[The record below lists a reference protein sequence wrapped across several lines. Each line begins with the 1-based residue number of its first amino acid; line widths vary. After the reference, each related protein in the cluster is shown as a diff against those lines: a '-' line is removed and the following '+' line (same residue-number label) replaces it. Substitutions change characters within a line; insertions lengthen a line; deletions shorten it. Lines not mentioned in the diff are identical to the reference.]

1 MKSREIKKR
10 KAGSDNYIADL
21 RSIVSTARKMSFR
34 AANLMQVACNWL
46 LGWRIFEQEQ
56 QGKTRADYGK
66 RIIEEASASLTEK
79 FGSGFSETQLR
90 NFRRF
95 YRLFSFLQIQQALPA
110 EFKNEIVKIQ
120 QALSAKSMKLKKQQS
135 RIAETPMV
143 EQPLLPQLSWSHYES
158 LMRVP
163 DLDARQWYMQ
173 EAAAEQ
179 WDYRTLKRN
188 IASQYY
194 YRLMQ
199 TPKAKRA
206 PVVKEMKALTAD
218 FQKESSEFIKN
229 PLIVEFLG
237 LNQDA
242 ALTESTLEST
252 ILNHLQKFLMEMG
265 KGYAFIGRQQHIHT
279 DEDDYYID
287 LIFYNYIL
295 KCFVLIDLKTTKISY
310 EDVGQMDMYLRIY
323 DTYKRNTGDNPTIGV
338 ILCSETNADVA
349 KFSTLATNK
358 RMYAAKYLTYLPSKK
373 ELARE
378 IEMQKEIF
386 EHEHSGK
393 KACRYSGGFHGRVYD
408 PSKSVQKSSEK

>member
-1 MKSREIKKR
+1 
-10 KAGSDNYIADL
+10 
-21 RSIVSTARKMSFR
+21 
-34 AANLMQVACNWL
+34 
-46 LGWRIFEQEQ
+46 
-56 QGKTRADYGK
+56 
-66 RIIEEASASLTEK
+66 
-79 FGSGFSETQLR
+79 
-90 NFRRF
+90 
-95 YRLFSFLQIQQALPA
+95 
-110 EFKNEIVKIQ
+110 
-120 QALSAKSMKLKKQQS
+120 
-135 RIAETPMV
+135 MV

-179 WDYRTLKRN
+179 WDYRTLKCN

-206 PVVKEMKALTAD
+206 PVLKEMKALTVD

-393 KACRYSGGFHGRVYD
+393 KADSLCGN
-408 PSKSVQKSSEK
+408 SKIEKMHNVKDEESVARKC

>member
-1 MKSREIKKR
+1 MKICEVKKR
-10 KAGSDNYIADL
+10 KAGCDNYIADL

-46 LGWRIFEQEQ
+46 LGWRIVEQEQ
-56 QGKTRADYGK
+56 QGKARAEYGK
-66 RIIEEASASLTEK
+66 HIIQQASDALTAE
-79 FGSGFSETQLR
+79 FGKGFTPTVLR
-90 NFRRF
+90 NFRKF
-95 YRLFSFLQIQQALPA
+95 YLEFSGLQVKQALPDQFA
-110 EFKNEIVKIQ
+110 EALEKIQ
-120 QALSAKSMKLKKQQS
+120 QPLVAKSARSQKQQPLVAKS
-135 RIAETPMV
+135 SVID
-143 EQPLLPQLSWSHYES
+143 QPLLTQLSWMHYES

-206 PVVKEMKALTAD
+206 PIVKEMKALTANY
-218 FQKESSEFIKN
+218 QKESPEFIKN
-229 PLIVEFLG
+229 PLVVEFLG

-252 ILNHLQKFLMEMG
+252 ILNHLQKFMMEMG
-265 KGYAFIGRQQHIHT
+265 KGYAFVGRQQHIHT

-295 KCFVLIDLKTTKISY
+295 KCFVQIDLKTTKISY
-310 EDVGQMDMYLRIY
+310 EDVGQMNMYLRLY
-323 DTYKRNTGDNPTIGV
+323 DTYKRNAGDI
-338 ILCSETNADVA
+338 
-349 KFSTLATNK
+349 
-358 RMYAAKYLTYLPSKK
+358 R
-373 ELARE
+373 
-378 IEMQKEIF
+378 Q
-386 EHEHSGK
+386 
-393 KACRYSGGFHGRVYD
+393 
-408 PSKSVQKSSEK
+408 SV

>member
-10 KAGSDNYIADL
+10 KTDSENYIADL

-46 LGWRIFEQEQ
+46 PGWRIVEQEQ
-56 QGKTRADYGK
+56 QGKARADYGK
-66 RIIEEASASLTEK
+66 RIIEEASASLTEN
-79 FGSGFSETQLR
+79 FGNGFSETQLR
-90 NFRRF
+90 NFRKF
-95 YRLFSFLQIQQALPA
+95 YCLFKFLQIQQALPA
-110 EFKNEIVKIQ
+110 EFKKEIVKIQ
-120 QALSAKSMKLKKQQS
+120 QALPAKSVKLGKMELHV
-135 RIAETPMV
+135 AESSMI

-199 TPKAKRA
+199 TPKAKRVL
-206 PVVKEMKALTAD
+206 VVREMKTLTAD
-218 FQKESSEFIKN
+218 YQKDSSEFIKN

-265 KGYAFIGRQQHIHT
+265 KGYAFVGRQQHIHT

-310 EDVGQMDMYLRIY
+310 EDVGQMDMYLRLY
-323 DTYKRNTGDNPTIGV
+323 DTYKRNTGDNPTVGV

-349 KFSTLATNK
+349 RFSTLATNK
-358 RMYAAKYLTYLPSKK
+358 RMYAAKYLTYLPSK
-373 ELARE
+373 EVLARE
-378 IEMQKEIF
+378 IEMQKVIY
-386 EHEHSGK
+386 EHEHSE
-393 KACRYSGGFHGRVYD
+393 
-408 PSKSVQKSSEK
+408 QKDRK